1 MEWRE
6 ERLCILHPSIV
17 FRITE
22 YMHNSLVL
30 DANSGYLG
38 SEGLAGK
45 GGRRELSWVTGTWMV
60 VIPVTTIVKTQQTQ
74 KINVCIF
81 LCLNYSSIYF

>member
-1 MEWRE
+1 M
-6 ERLCILHPSIV
+6 LHPSRV

-45 GGRRELSWVTGTWMV
+45 GGRRELSRVTGTWMV
-60 VIPVTTIVKTQQTQ
+60 VIQVTTTVKTQQTQ
-74 KINVCIF
+74 KINGCIL
-81 LCLNYSSIYF
+81 LCLHSSSIYF